1 MERKVETFI
10 KLVIPTS
17 ILGDNNLTP
26 LERLLLIH
34 ILSLCNKKGYCW
46 ATNEYFKKQYNV
58 SKQTISKSIN
68 RLSKLNYIDLQY
80 DLKEKNNSKRLIRI
94 SDVFKKRISDIKEN
108 VNTGN
113 QKNFNQYNRN
123 NNKEKNIG
131 PIISKDFDG
140 VVLWNGVRCES
151 QPLSL
156 EEKKYV
162 DGLLSCFK
170 KGDE

>member
-26 LERLLLIH
+26 LERLLLIQ

-113 QKNFNQYNRN
+113 QKTLINIIEIII
-123 NNKEKNIG
+123 KEKI
-131 PIISKDFDG
+131 
-140 VVLWNGVRCES
+140 
-151 QPLSL
+151 
-156 EEKKYV
+156 
-162 DGLLSCFK
+162 
-170 KGDE
+170 